1 MNDTT
6 PAQPEITLGVEEE
19 FFLVN
24 PDTLDLLSD
33 PDAYVFIY
41 SETRAGE
48 HKIVREFLRSQIETN
63 TKVCHSVS
71 EVRQSLIETRQIVA
85 TAAEKFGAKI
95 FASSMHPFAK
105 WQDQTLTPRK
115 RYESFSIMYQE
126 TFRRFLIGGMHIHAG
141 FGDEETRLR
150 VMNALRHYLPL
161 LLALSTSSPF
171 MEGRETG
178 YKSTRM
184 NIMGSLPRSGIPR
197 AFNSHQ
203 DFENLV
209 NEYVKRN
216 FITDSSEFW
225 WDIRPS
231 HAFPTIELRIC
242 DVCTNM
248 NDLMAVVAL
257 YACLIRHLMLHE
269 EGLPFIHESM
279 SEIIFENKW
288 QAQRYGIFSFL
299 AHPRSG
305 ERVDIE
311 DLLRA
316 LVDSLE
322 EDAKALDCVDELQ
335 HSLEI
340 VKSGTSADRQL
351 DHYRLCIL
359 NGASSQEALHEVV
372 NHVIQETAEHLPV
385 KQSE

>member
-1 MNDTT
+1 MNNSTN
-6 PAQPEITLGVEEE
+6 AQTEITLGVEEE
-19 FFLVN
+19 SFLVH
-24 PDTLDLLSD
+24 PDTLDLLTD
-33 PDAYVFIY
+33 PDSFVFIY

-48 HKIVREFLRSQIETN
+48 HKIVREFLRSQIESN
-63 TKVCHSVS
+63 TKVCHSIN
-71 EVRQSLIETRQIVA
+71 EVRQSVIETRQVIA
-85 TAAEKFGAKI
+85 TAAAKFGALVI
-95 FASSMHPFAK
+95 ASSMHPFAK
-105 WQDQTLTPRK
+105 WQDQTHTPRQ
-115 RYESFSIMYQE
+115 RYESFSMMYQE

-141 FGDEETRLR
+141 FGDEETRIR

-197 AFNSHQ
+197 AFNSYH
-203 DFENLV
+203 DFKNLV

-231 HAFPTIELRIC
+231 NTFPTIELRIC
-242 DVCTNM
+242 DVCTNI
-248 NDLMAVVAL
+248 NDLMAIVAL
-257 YACLIRHLMLHE
+257 YTCLIRHLMLQE
-269 EGLPFIHESM
+269 EGLPFVHESM
-279 SEIIFENKW
+279 SEIILENKW

-316 LVDSLE
+316 LVGSLE

-340 VKSGTSADRQL
+340 IKNGTSADRQL

-359 NGASSQEALHEVV
+359 DGASSQEALREVV
-372 NHVIQETAEHLPV
+372 NHVIRETAEHLSV